1 MKNKIVILFTK
12 YKKIIIALLLVIVA
26 LFVYMKF
33 FQKDTIVD
41 ANGFP
46 IDEDDYEY
54 FNGDVKDDTLAK
66 FGFCAKENYVITE
79 DADVRRTP
87 NKAMYNSIY
96 KLKFGTKVYTKN
108 LDENSKVDDIDESLL
123 EREERNKFIAIYAKE
138 PILLSEKPVGYVYFE
153 DILEKSEFQN
163 YKPKEKKIVPIK
175 IESAIKSTI
184 ESNLFVD
191 EIEYKFAEDI
201 ERFNKSIVYGDFNN
215 DAIEDFAVI
224 LDNIDKTNSI
234 VQIYFN
240 NPTNNVYDLVYK
252 KKYPN
257 LLKIKIINKDNE
269 VMVNSEITNF
279 PIDGVL
285 ITNSELNSYFHIY
298 NSDNKSFM
306 VLPN

>member
-1 MKNKIVILFTK
+1 MFTK

-96 KLKFGTKVYTKN
+96 KLKFSTKVYTKN

>member
-1 MKNKIVILFTK
+1 MKNKILTLFTK
-12 YKKIIIALLLVIVA
+12 YKKIIIAILLVIIA
-26 LFVYMKF
+26 LFVYIKF
-33 FQKDTIVD
+33 FQKETIVD

-54 FNGDVKDDTLAK
+54 FNSGIKDDTLAK
-66 FGFCAKENYVITE
+66 FGFCAKENYIITE

-108 LDENSKVDDIDESLL
+108 LDEKSKVDDIDKSLL
-123 EREERNKFIAIYAKE
+123 EREKRNKFIAIYAKE

-153 DILEKSEFQN
+153 DIIEKSEFQN
-163 YKPKEKKIVPIK
+163 YKPKEKKIEPIK

-184 ESNLFVD
+184 ESNLFID

-201 ERFNKSIVYGDFNN
+201 ERFNKSIIYGDFNN
-215 DAIEDFAVI
+215 DTVEDFAVI
-224 LDNIDKTNSI
+224 LDNVDKTNSI
-234 VQIYFN
+234 LQIYFN

-257 LLKIKIINKDNE
+257 LLKIKIINKEND

-285 ITNSELNSYFHIY
+285 ITNPELNSFFHIY

>member
-1 MKNKIVILFTK
+1 MFTK